1 MITMQKEKVNTH
13 FSFPMRL
20 DMSAFVEKT
29 LMPQQYID
37 DKKERQKNAAEA
49 AAAAA
54 TVAAVATA
62 DAEPVNKC
70 NEENANNHPIEGKS
84 ELGSITD
91 ITLPI
96 KDDENDDEFTEHYEY
111 RLIGVT
117 VHTGTAD
124 GGHYYSFIK
133 ERSNPHSNQQQDRW
147 FLFNDAEV
155 KQFDPSQ
162 IEAECFGGEM
172 TSKTYDSVTEKYL
185 DFSFEKTNSAYMLFY
200 ERCYDNKEDEQQAN
214 CSSES
219 KPTAS
224 AGEAYEQQPSCST
237 ATVDNKPPSPI
248 KQVVNAA
255 AVPDTNVDLDE
266 NVNSMI
272 LASGASKPPSH
283 TNEQQETESNSDL
296 VIGPTKCD
304 IDSKGDAS
312 SIVIGNVATNSP
324 DEKSRAVTTYR
335 STRPDNVLSK
345 ELEEWIWEDNRYFL
359 QDRNIFEHTY
369 FKYV

>member
-1 MITMQKEKVNTH
+1 
-13 FSFPMRL
+13 
-20 DMSAFVEKT
+20 MSSFVEKT
-29 LMPQQYID
+29 LMPQQYLD
-37 DKKERQKNAAEA
+37 DKKERLKQAAEA

-54 TVAAVATA
+54 AIAAVATA
-62 DAEPVNKC
+62 EAEILHNS
-70 NEENANNHPIEGKS
+70 NDENINNNPIEDKL
-84 ELGSITD
+84 ELSSIID
-91 ITLPI
+91 NTLSI
-96 KDDENDDEFTEHYEY
+96 KDDENDDDFVEHYEY

-133 ERSNPHSNQQQDRW
+133 ERSNPNSNQQEDRW

-200 ERCYDNKEDEQQAN
+200 ERCYDNKDDEQQAN
-214 CSSES
+214 CSTET

-224 AGEAYEQQPSCST
+224 AGEAYEQMPSCST
-237 ATVDNKPPSPI
+237 ATIGNKPSSPI
-248 KQVVNAA
+248 KQMVAETTA
-255 AVPDTNVDLDE
+255 LDTNVDLDE

-272 LASGASKPPSH
+272 LASGATKPPSH

-296 VIGPTKCD
+296 VIGPNICD
-304 IDSKGDAS
+304 IDNKGDANS
-312 SIVIGNVATNSP
+312 NVTGNITTNTP
-324 DEKSRAVTTYR
+324 DEKSRAVVTFKSTT
-335 STRPDNVLSK
+335 PANVLSK

-369 FKYV
+369 FKYI